1 MAIQQTI
8 EVPASHRLTLEVPRE
23 IPEGKVILTFTP
35 IPDDISQKD
44 VDKEALAFAHGFVT
58 QHITAFKELAK

>member
-8 EVPASHRLTLEVPRE
+8 EVPANHRLTLEVPRE

-35 IPDDISQKD
+35 MPEDSSKKTIDTK
-44 VDKEALAFAHGFVT
+44 ALSFAHGFVK
-58 QHITAFKELAK
+58 QHITAFKELAT